1 MGLNFKV
8 VVLVLA
14 VSASVF
20 APAPEAVAQQDS
32 AAYGD
37 VSPTAY
43 YAVPVAAL
51 AEQGIFDGTEC
62 AEGFCPGDPI
72 DRKTMAVW
80 VVRVLD
86 GEDPAPPSQARFDD
100 VDIDSFYAPFI
111 ERMFDLGVTQGCGD
125 GSGFCPDRNVTRA
138 EMAVFLARAYNLPD
152 GPNPDFADVP
162 RDAWYGAEVVNL
174 AASGITRGCG
184 DGTRFCPGRDTTR
197 AQMATFLH
205 RAGELVPDACQRLRD
220 PTWYW
225 KDRDFRIDWTGTVR
239 VAVLFV
245 DFPDLPA
252 VRTTHQQAENLP
264 LAKQYL
270 EANSYGKLDLEFV
283 PLHRWLRAAHSLDH
297 YLQPLADPNKI
308 GITGEIDGEAVRL
321 ADNDFDFSGI
331 DILLIST
338 PVDSDRMGADGNAGG
353 LGVETN
359 EGFIGPT
366 SRTSLRWRTAAHELG
381 HNFGLPDLYLYTNVT
396 DTRDVADA
404 GFYGSAFEDIL
415 RSEGWRLDSRGGLMG
430 GIDIFVPPLIDLN
443 LTVGGMSAWSR
454 WVVGWLDETQVR
466 CITQPEATVALTP
479 VGDPGDGMA
488 MAAIPLSETELLI
501 MESHRLIDKDES
513 PGIWENGIRIEGAS
527 LPDETSSSD
536 HTERSELPSSEG
548 VMLYTANY
556 RIRGGHK
563 PLRGLTPTVD
573 SSGSAISSFESESPF
588 LTVGDSITAKGY
600 RIALLSD
607 DGSAHT
613 VSVTRTSEPRPL
625 VAAMFSHAEPVVYS
639 AFTVDIS
646 FSEPV
651 TDFEQDDI
659 TVLNGTVTNLHMAS
673 SRTYGATIMP
683 SANGDVRVTL
693 NDSAG
698 HDTRG
703 QPSRGVGPLIRESR
717 IEDGPTVSIASS
729 APLVVHG
736 SFDVTITFSD
746 PVEFFGQEQLL
757 IINGTVTSFS
767 GSGRIYTAT
776 IMPGTD
782 TRIQFVSLFVPEGG
796 AHDALGRLGL
806 SNHRSDTF
814 CRMTTDRPL
823 IFVEGCGWTEDIEGG
838 SEDIGGGPTVSIS
851 SSAPLVVHGSF
862 DVTIAFSSSVRGFE
876 EDEITVGNGTVTSLS
891 GSGKTY
897 TASIMPGG
905 DGGLVF
911 VFIRDSATR
920 DVVGRPNSR
929 SEPFCRTTSTQ
940 WLPAVEACLR
950 GWNGGVE

>member
-1 MGLNFKV
+1 MGLRFNV
-8 VVLVLA
+8 VASVLA

-20 APAPEAVAQQDS
+20 APAPAAVAQQDS
-32 AAYGD
+32 AAYSD

-138 EMAVFLARAYNLPD
+138 EMAVFLSRAYNLPD

-197 AQMATFLH
+197 AQMATFLY

-252 VRTTHQQAENLP
+252 DRTTYQQAENLP

-297 YLQPLADPNKI
+297 YLQPLLDRNRI
-308 GITGEIDGEAVRL
+308 GIGRMIDSEAVRL
-321 ADNDFDFSGI
+321 ADSDFDFSGI

-338 PVDSDRMGADGNAGG
+338 PVDYDRMSADGTAGG

-366 SRTSLRWRTAAHELG
+366 SRTSSSWRTAAHELG
-381 HNFGLPDLYLYTNVT
+381 HNFGLPDLYQYSNTNIV
-396 DTRDVADA
+396 DPDVADA

-415 RSEGWRLDSRGGLMG
+415 HSEGWTETSRGGLMG
-430 GIDIFVPPLIDLN
+430 GIDILVPPLIN

-479 VGDPGDGMA
+479 VSDPGDGTA

-556 RIRGGHK
+556 RIRAGHK
-563 PLRGLTPTVD
+563 PLRGLNPTVD
-573 SSGSAISSFESESPF
+573 SSGSSISSFESESPF

-625 VAAMFSHAEPVVYS
+625 VAAMFSHAEPVVYR

-651 TDFEQDDI
+651 SDFEQDDI
-659 TVLNGTVTNLHMAS
+659 TVLNGTVTNLYMAS
-673 SRTYGATIMP
+673 SRTYGATIVP
-683 SANGDVRVTL
+683 SANGEVRVTV
-693 NDSAG
+693 SEGAA

-703 QPSRGVGPLIRESR
+703 QPSTAAGTLIRESR
-717 IEDGPTVSIASS
+717 IE
-729 APLVVHG
+729 
-736 SFDVTITFSD
+736 
-746 PVEFFGQEQLL
+746 
-757 IINGTVTSFS
+757 
-767 GSGRIYTAT
+767 
-776 IMPGTD
+776 
-782 TRIQFVSLFVPEGG
+782 
-796 AHDALGRLGL
+796 
-806 SNHRSDTF
+806 
-814 CRMTTDRPL
+814 
-823 IFVEGCGWTEDIEGG
+823 
-838 SEDIGGGPTVSIS
+838 GGPTVSIS

-862 DVTIAFSSSVRGFE
+862 DVVLTFSDPPEGGFGQEQLAVINGTVTSFVGSGRTYTATIVPGTADQRFPVVMLDVAGFRDALGRASQPSDTFCRMTTDRPLSFVGDCRWTEDIEGGPEDIEGGPTVSISSSAPLVVNGSFDVTIAFSSSVKGFE
-876 EDEITVGNGTVTSLS
+876 EDKITVSNGTVTSLS

-911 VFIRDSATR
+911 VFIRDRATR

-950 GWNGGVE
+950 GWNEGVE

>member
-1 MGLNFKV
+1 MGLRFNV
-8 VVLVLA
+8 VASVLA

-20 APAPEAVAQQDS
+20 APAPAAVAQQDS
-32 AAYGD
+32 AAYSD

-184 DGTRFCPGRDTTR
+184 DGTRFCPGRDTKR
-197 AQMATFLH
+197 AEMATFLY

-252 VRTTHQQAENLP
+252 DRTTYQQAENLP

-283 PLHRWLRAAHSLDH
+283 PLHRWLRAPHSLDH
-297 YLQPLADPNKI
+297 YLSPGLSGRISIDHIIDQEAVGLADS
-308 GITGEIDGEAVRL
+308 
-321 ADNDFDFSGI
+321 DFDFSGI
-331 DILLIST
+331 DILQIST
-338 PVDSDRMGADGNAGG
+338 PVDWDRMDAEGNAGG

-366 SRTSLRWRTAAHELG
+366 SRVDSRWQTFAHELG
-381 HNFGLPDLYLYTNVT
+381 HNLGLPDLYTYSNATNAGLYS
-396 DTRDVADA
+396 
-404 GFYGSAFEDIL
+404 SAFEDIL
-415 RSEGWRLDSRGGLMG
+415 ISEGWTLLSRPGLMG
-430 GIDIFVPPLIDLN
+430 GIDIFVPPLINFTDEDM
-443 LTVGGMSAWSR
+443 GMSAWSR
-454 WVVGWLDETQVR
+454 WIVGWLDKTQVR

-479 VGDPGDGMA
+479 VGDPGDGTA

-501 MESHRLIDKDES
+501 MESYRPIDIES
-513 PGIWENGIRIEGAS
+513 PRLWENGIRIEGFG
-527 LPDETSSSD
+527 LPDEASSND
-536 HTERSELPSSEG
+536 FTERSELPSSEG
-548 VMLYTANY
+548 VMLYTADHS
-556 RIRGGHK
+556 IRLGHR
-563 PLRGLTPTVD
+563 PLRGLTESVD
-573 SSGSAISSFESESPF
+573 SSGFSIISSFESSF
-588 LTVGDSITAKGY
+588 LTVGDSMTARGY
-600 RIALLSD
+600 RIAMLSD
-607 DGSAHT
+607 DGSTHT
-613 VSVTRTSEPRPL
+613 VNVTRTNEPEPL
-625 VAAMFSHAEPVVYS
+625 VAAMFSHAEPVVYR
-639 AFTVDIS
+639 AFTVGIS

-651 TDFEQDDI
+651 SDFEQDDI
-659 TVLNGTVTNLHMAS
+659 TVLNGTVADLHTDT
-673 SRTYGATIMP
+673 SRNYFARIMP

-693 NDSAG
+693 NDGAG

-703 QPSRGVGPLIRESR
+703 QPSRAAGPLIRESR
-717 IEDGPTVSIASS
+717 IEERTTVSISSS
-729 APLVVHG
+729 APLVVRG

-746 PVEFFGQEQLL
+746 PVTGFGQDQIGVINGTVTSFAGSGRTYTATIMPGTELELVSLRVGQVRDALGRINDPSDIFCRLTTDQPTEVWNDCRWTEDIEGGPTVSVSSSAPRVVHGSFNVTITFSSSVTGFGQDQLTVV
-757 IINGTVTSFS
+757 NGTVTSFS
-767 GSGRIYTAT
+767 GSGT
-776 IMPGTD
+776 
-782 TRIQFVSLFVPEGG
+782 
-796 AHDALGRLGL
+796 
-806 SNHRSDTF
+806 
-814 CRMTTDRPL
+814 
-823 IFVEGCGWTEDIEGG
+823 
-838 SEDIGGGPTVSIS
+838 
-851 SSAPLVVHGSF
+851 
-862 DVTIAFSSSVRGFE
+862 
-876 EDEITVGNGTVTSLS
+876 
-891 GSGKTY
+891 TY

-905 DGGLVF
+905 VGGPIVGVLV
-911 VFIRDSATR
+911 RGGAANDT
-920 DVVGRPNSR
+920 VGRPNSR
-929 SEPFCRTTSTQ
+929 SEFFCRTISTQ
-940 WLPAVEACLR
+940 SLPIVDACPR
-950 GWNGGVE
+950 E